1 MVSFELQ
8 PRLCDWRLLRSL
20 PMRKLDM
27 KKIAYL
33 LLLGASF
40 AATAAPALAADI
52 IEEPPVV
59 IEQPDPAPVVVE
71 AAGGWYIRGDVGY
84 AMNGDLE
91 GDYVTYGTP
100 GGSNTITGELDNS
113 FSFGGG
119 IGYQVTKHLRTD
131 LTVDYFTSADFNGST
146 VGGPCSIN
154 GGPSIPNCIST
165 DKSSYSALSVMA
177 NAYIDIATY
186 GRFTPYVGAG
196 IGATHVKWD
205 QLSNVECDATNP
217 ASCNPTIFHEGGK
230 GWRATG
236 ALMVGASIDVACNVK
251 ADVGYRFRHI
261 EGGRMFEFAGAAG
274 PGDHDAIQTHEVRA
288 GLRYGFGGSGC
299 GHHGGGNEYVA
310 GDSGG
315 PIYK

>member
-27 KKIAYL
+27 KKIAHL

-59 IEQPDPAPVVVE
+59 IAQPEPVPVVE

-84 AMNGDLE
+84 VLNGDLE
-91 GDYVTYGTP
+91 GDYSTP
-100 GGSNTITGELDNS
+100 GGTNVITGELDNS

-131 LTVDYFTSADFNGST
+131 LTLDYFSSADFNGST
-146 VGGPCSIN
+146 VGACGVNPALN
-154 GGPSIPNCIST
+154 GCISS
-165 DKSSYSALSVMA
+165 DVSSLSALSLMA
-177 NAYIDIATY
+177 NAYIDIGTY
-186 GRFTPYVGAG
+186 GRVTPYVGAG
-196 IGATHVKWD
+196 IGATYVKWGD
-205 QLSNVECDATNP
+205 LTNIACDVTNP
-217 ASCNPTIFHEGGK
+217 ASCDPAVVHGGGK

-236 ALMVGASIDVACNVK
+236 ALMVGASIDVACNLK
-251 ADVGYRFRHI
+251 ADVGYRYRHV
-261 EGGRMFEFAGAAG
+261 EGGRMFEFAGGNG
-274 PGDHDAIQTHEVRA
+274 PGYNEALKSHEARI
-288 GLRYGFGGSGC
+288 GLRYAIGGHGC
-299 GHHGGGNEYVA
+299 GHHGGGADYVA
-310 GDSGG
+310 GDNGG
-315 PIYK
+315 PVYK